1 MGAMMKEYLKVLIY
15 LVIAFAVLDTILF
28 FLGQTDISTYFI
40 ADAIVF
46 LVITLFSM
54 NLNSS
59 TTSTLNILS
68 AIIVV
73 ACLTI
78 VTLKI
83 YHILI

>member
-1 MGAMMKEYLKVLIY
+1 MKEYLKVLLY
-15 LVIAFAVLDTILF
+15 LMIAFAILDTILF
-28 FLGQTDISTYFI
+28 LLGQKDISTYFI
-40 ADAIVF
+40 ADAIIF
-46 LVITLFSM
+46 LIVTLFSM

>member
-1 MGAMMKEYLKVLIY
+1 MGAVMKEYLKVLVY
-15 LVIAFAVLDTILF
+15 LIIAFAILDTILF
-28 FLGQTDISTYFI
+28 LLGQKDISTYFI

-46 LVITLFSM
+46 LIVTLFSM

-59 TTSTLNILS
+59 TTSTLNTLS